1 MQQRSTVR
9 TTKRHVLVVLVVVV
23 ALVLAGCS
31 GSDPVSGD
39 TVTGVVSEVN
49 GDLTTVTG
57 FVLMAPDGSSHRFTP
72 ADGLLFEGGPLP
84 HLREH
89 VITGQLVIVTFEQGP
104 DGGLIAVH
112 VEDA

>member
-1 MQQRSTVR
+1 M
-9 TTKRHVLVVLVVVV
+9 KRHVIVVLVAAV
-23 ALVLAGCS
+23 ALAIAGCS
-31 GSDPVSGD
+31 GSDPASGD
-39 TVTGVVSEVN
+39 TITGVVTEVN

-57 FVLMAPDGSSHRFTP
+57 FVVLASDGSSHRFTP

-104 DGGLIAVH
+104 DGGLLAVH